1 MDLSEQ
7 QLVDCSQNWG
17 NFGCGGGLMDQGFTY
32 IHDIGGVETEADY
45 PYTAMDGTCAFDKSK
60 IAGTLSSCQDISSGD
75 EGALQNAI
83 VQVGPISVAIDA
95 SHMSFQLYQDGV
107 YYEPQC
113 SSQFLDHGVTAI
125 GYGTDSGS
133 DYFLVKNSWGTSW
146 GSQGYIKMARNRQ
159 NNCGIAT
166 SASYPQI

>member
-1 MDLSEQ
+1 
-7 QLVDCSQNWG
+7 
-17 NFGCGGGLMDQGFTY
+17 
-32 IHDIGGVETEADY
+32 
-45 PYTAMDGTCAFDKSK
+45 
-60 IAGTLSSCQDISSGD
+60 
-75 EGALQNAI
+75 
-83 VQVGPISVAIDA
+83 
-95 SHMSFQLYQDGV
+95 MSFQLYQDGV